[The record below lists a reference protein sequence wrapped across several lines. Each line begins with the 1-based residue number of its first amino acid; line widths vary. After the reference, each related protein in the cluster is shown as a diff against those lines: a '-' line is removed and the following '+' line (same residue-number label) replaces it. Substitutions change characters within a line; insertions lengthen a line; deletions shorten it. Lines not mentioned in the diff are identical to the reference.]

1 MFKNYLTVAVRNLM
15 RHKAYALINIAGL
28 SVGMACTILLLLWVQ
43 YELSY
48 DRYHDN
54 ADRIF
59 RVASRIEIGEM
70 RGRYAVSNL
79 PIGPALQRD
88 YPAVL
93 RAVRFYPHDRKLLV
107 HYKDKRFLEDGI
119 IYTEDAIFDVFKFP
133 LISGDPKTAL
143 ATADSLVI
151 TEAMAEKYFG
161 SENPIGKILRV
172 EDKVNLK
179 VTGVLQNVP
188 SNSHFTFNMLLSWEL
203 LKEDANYAHWEK
215 QWIEHKFYT
224 YLLLR
229 SKRDAMQLEN
239 KFAALI
245 QAHMGEILEALGGR
259 IEYFL
264 QPLTGI
270 HLHSNLGLEISSNGN
285 IVQVYV
291 FTVIGLFILLIACIN
306 YMNLATARS
315 LNRAKEVG
323 VRKVLGANRIGLIC
337 RFFGE
342 SVIISFFSFFLA
354 IGLVE
359 LSTPL
364 FHTLIGSGIRLD
376 YLNLP
381 WLVPESVLL
390 VLLVAVFAGCYPAL
404 FLSAF
409 DPIRVLTG
417 SFKAATPNL
426 NFRSLL
432 VVIQFAISTGLII
445 ATCIVLNQ
453 LNFVTHK
460 SLGFE
465 KEHVV
470 CIRARN
476 SSIWRSF
483 DATKSDL
490 KGHSGITAVTAA
502 SRLPGQ
508 FPQIQVVMP
517 EGTSFKRSQ
526 LFQYTSI
533 DPDFIPALDI
543 EIMAGRN
550 FSAEFSSDIKDAILI
565 NEAAARHFQWDK
577 PVGRKITFIEDELT
591 TKTVVGVVQDF
602 HLRSL
607 HHTIQPLCLDYRPSL
622 FRYVIVKIKPNRIRE
637 VLKFLEKRWEVL
649 QPAFPFEYS
658 FLDEA
663 FDRQYSFEKKL
674 SQIFSYFTFLAI
686 FIACM
691 GLFGLASFTTEQRTK
706 EIGIRKALGA
716 SVSGI
721 ILLLSKEF
729 TKWVLVANII
739 AWPIVYLAM
748 NRWLQNFAYRIN
760 IGLGT
765 FVLSALLA
773 LLIALLTVGYQALR
787 AATANPVEAL
797 RYE

>member
-28 SVGMACTILLLLWVQ
+28 SVGMACTILILLWVQ

-59 RVASRIEIGEM
+59 RVASHIEIGEM

-88 YPAVL
+88 YPEVL

-119 IYTEDAIFDVFKFP
+119 IYTEGAIFDVFKFP

-188 SNSHFTFNMLLSWEL
+188 LNSHFTFNMLLSWEL

-342 SVIISFFSFFLA
+342 SVIFSFFSFFLA

-364 FHTLIGSGIRLD
+364 FRTLIGSGIRLD
-376 YLNLP
+376 YVNLP
-381 WLVPESVLL
+381 WLVPGSILL
-390 VLLVAVFAGCYPAL
+390 VLLVAVIAGCYPAL

-453 LNFVTHK
+453 LNYVTHK

-483 DATKSDL
+483 NATKSDL

-508 FPQIQVVMP
+508 FPQVQVVMP
-517 EGTSFKRSQ
+517 EGTSFNQSQ

-533 DPDFIPALDI
+533 DPDFIPAMGI

-565 NEAAARHFQWDK
+565 NEAAARHFQWDN
-577 PVGRKITFIEDELT
+577 PIGRKITFIEDELT

-607 HHTIQPLCLDYRPSL
+607 HHTIQPLCLDYRPAG
-622 FRYVIVKIKPNRIRE
+622 FRYVLVKIKPHRIPE
-637 VLKFLEKRWEVL
+637 VLQFLEKRWEVL

-716 SVSGI
+716 SVSEI
-721 ILLLSKEF
+721 ILLLSKAF
-729 TKWVLVANII
+729 TKWVLLANII
-739 AWPIVYLAM
+739 AWPIVHLAM

-760 IGLGT
+760 IGLGA
-765 FVLSALLA
+765 FVLAAGLA
-773 LLIALLTVGYQALR
+773 MAIALLTVGYQAFKTAR
-787 AATANPVEAL
+787 ANPLEAL